1 MNMHNSLRAQLG
13 EVFDTKQADV
23 LANVV
28 TEAYDKLVTKSD
40 LYELRVVVREIADN
54 QKITDERLA
63 KLAENTERR
72 FAQTDGRIDRMA
84 DSIDRLAGR
93 TEQLAVGQERLF
105 ASQEQLTGR
114 IDQLAV
120 GQEKLTGRMEQLA
133 GRVDQLA
140 ISQDK
145 LTGRMEH
152 LAGRVDQLAISQN
165 KLTGT
170 MEQLTGRMDQLAVG
184 QDKLTGRMEQLA
196 GRVDQLA
203 ISQDKLTGRMEQL
216 AIGQE
221 KLTCRMDQLTISQ
234 EKLTNQVRKLA
245 IGQDE
250 LVGPVYEGKVAAHL
264 YAYVGDTVDHCVV
277 LDSRGKARFFANLDP
292 NGTLEPSEISDL
304 RRADIFATGRID
316 GEAVVLVVEVSRTSD
331 EYDIT
336 RTARRAAILAK
347 TGTRAIPVVA
357 CLHIGPATRAL
368 ARSQGVW
375 VIRKGRLLSQAS

>member
-1 MNMHNSLRAQLG
+1 MTMHNSVRAQLA
-13 EVFDTKQADV
+13 EVFEAKQADV

-84 DSIDRLAGR
+84 DSIDRL
-93 TEQLAVGQERLF
+93 
-105 ASQEQLTGR
+105 TGR
-114 IDQLAV
+114 V
-120 GQEKLTGRMEQLA
+120 
-133 GRVDQLA
+133 
-140 ISQDK
+140 
-145 LTGRMEH
+145 
-152 LAGRVDQLAISQN
+152 
-165 KLTGT
+165 
-170 MEQLTGRMDQLAVG
+170 DQLAVG

-196 GRVDQLA
+196 IG
-203 ISQDKLTGRMEQL
+203 QDKLTGRMDQL
-216 AIGQE
+216 AV
-221 KLTCRMDQLTISQ
+221 SQ

-277 LDSRGKARFFANLDP
+277 LDSRGKARFFAHLDP

-316 GEAVVLVVEVSRTSD
+316 GEAVVLLVEVSRTSD
-331 EYDIT
+331 KYDIA

-347 TGTRAIPVVA
+347 TGARAIPVVA
-357 CLHIGPATRAL
+357 CLHVDFATRAL
-368 ARSQGVW
+368 AHEKGVW
-375 VIRKGRLLSQAS
+375 VIRKGRHLSEAG

>member
-152 LAGRVDQLAISQN
+152 LAGRVDQLAISQD

-184 QDKLTGRMEQLA
+184 
-196 GRVDQLA
+196 
-203 ISQDKLTGRMEQL
+203 QDKLTGRMEQL

>member
-1 MNMHNSLRAQLG
+1 MTMHNSVRAQLA

-54 QKITDERLA
+54 QKITGERLA

-84 DSIDRLAGR
+84 DSIDRLTGR
-93 TEQLAVGQERLF
+93 VDQLAVGQDKLTGRMEQL
-105 ASQEQLTGR
+105 ATSQDKLTGR
-114 IDQLAV
+114 IDQLAVSQDKLTGRMDQLAV

-133 GRVDQLA
+133 IG
-140 ISQDK
+140 QDK
-145 LTGRMEH
+145 
-152 LAGRVDQLAISQN
+152 
-165 KLTGT
+165 
-170 MEQLTGRMDQLAVG
+170 LTGRMDQLAV
-184 QDKLTGRMEQLA
+184 
-196 GRVDQLA
+196 
-203 ISQDKLTGRMEQL
+203 
-216 AIGQE
+216 
-221 KLTCRMDQLTISQ
+221 SQ

-277 LDSRGKARFFANLDP
+277 LDSRGKARFFAHLDP

-316 GEAVVLVVEVSRTSD
+316 GEAVVLLVEVSRTSD
-331 EYDIT
+331 KYDIA

-357 CLHIGPATRAL
+357 CLHIDVATRAL
-368 ARSQGVW
+368 AHEKGVW
-375 VIRKGRLLSQAS
+375 VIRKGRHLSEAG

>member
-1 MNMHNSLRAQLG
+1 MTMHNSVRAQLA
-13 EVFDTKQADV
+13 EVFEAKQADV

-28 TEAYDKLVTKSD
+28 TEACDKLVTKSD

-84 DSIDRLAGR
+84 DSIDRLTGR
-93 TEQLAVGQERLF
+93 VDQLAVGQDK
-105 ASQEQLTGR
+105 LTGR
-114 IDQLAV
+114 MEQLATSQDKLAGRMDQLAVSQDKLTGRMDQLAV

-133 GRVDQLA
+133 IG
-140 ISQDK
+140 QDK
-145 LTGRMEH
+145 
-152 LAGRVDQLAISQN
+152 
-165 KLTGT
+165 
-170 MEQLTGRMDQLAVG
+170 LTGRMDQLAV
-184 QDKLTGRMEQLA
+184 
-196 GRVDQLA
+196 
-203 ISQDKLTGRMEQL
+203 
-216 AIGQE
+216 
-221 KLTCRMDQLTISQ
+221 SQ

-264 YAYVGDTVDHCVV
+264 YAYVGDLVDHCVV
-277 LDSRGKARFFANLDP
+277 LDSRGKAKFFANLDP

-316 GEAVVLVVEVSRTSD
+316 GEAVVLLVEVSRTSD
-331 EYDIT
+331 DYDIA

-347 TGTRAIPVVA
+347 TGTLAIPVVA
-357 CLHIGPATRAL
+357 CLRIDSATRAL
-368 ARSQGVW
+368 AHEKGVW
-375 VIRKGRLLSQAS
+375 VIRKGRLLTEAG

>member
-1 MNMHNSLRAQLG
+1 MTMHNSVRAQLA
-13 EVFDTKQADV
+13 EVFEAKQADV

-84 DSIDRLAGR
+84 DSIDRL
-93 TEQLAVGQERLF
+93 
-105 ASQEQLTGR
+105 TGR
-114 IDQLAV
+114 V
-120 GQEKLTGRMEQLA
+120 
-133 GRVDQLA
+133 
-140 ISQDK
+140 
-145 LTGRMEH
+145 
-152 LAGRVDQLAISQN
+152 
-165 KLTGT
+165 
-170 MEQLTGRMDQLAVG
+170 DQLAVG

-196 GRVDQLA
+196 TSQDKLAGRMDQLA
-203 ISQDKLTGRMEQL
+203 VSQDKLTG
-216 AIGQE
+216 
-221 KLTCRMDQLTISQ
+221 
-234 EKLTNQVRKLA
+234 QVRKLA

-277 LDSRGKARFFANLDP
+277 LDSRGKAKFFANLDP
-292 NGTLEPSEISDL
+292 NGTLERSEISDL

-316 GEAVVLVVEVSRTSD
+316 GEAVVLLVEVSRTSD
-331 EYDIT
+331 KYDIA

-347 TGTRAIPVVA
+347 TGARAIPVVA
-357 CLHIGPATRAL
+357 CLHVDFATRAL
-368 ARSQGVW
+368 AHEKGVW
-375 VIRKGRLLSQAS
+375 VIRKGRHLSEAG

>member
-120 GQEKLTGRMEQLA
+120 GQEKLTGRIDQLAVGQEKLTGRMEQLA

-145 LTGRMEH
+145 LTG
-152 LAGRVDQLAISQN
+152 
-165 KLTGT
+165 T

-184 QDKLTGRMEQLA
+184 
-196 GRVDQLA
+196 
-203 ISQDKLTGRMEQL
+203 QDKLTGRMEQL

-277 LDSRGKARFFANLDP
+277 LDSRGKARFFAHLDP
-292 NGTLEPSEISDL
+292 NGLLDRSEISDL

>member
-1 MNMHNSLRAQLG
+1 MTMHNSVRAQLA
-13 EVFDTKQADV
+13 EVFEAKQADV
-23 LANVV
+23 IANVV

-84 DSIDRLAGR
+84 DSIDRLTGR
-93 TEQLAVGQERLF
+93 VDQLAVGQDK
-105 ASQEQLTGR
+105 LTGR
-114 IDQLAV
+114 MEQLATSQDKLTGRMDQLAV

-133 GRVDQLA
+133 IG
-140 ISQDK
+140 QDK
-145 LTGRMEH
+145 
-152 LAGRVDQLAISQN
+152 
-165 KLTGT
+165 
-170 MEQLTGRMDQLAVG
+170 LTGRMDQLAV
-184 QDKLTGRMEQLA
+184 
-196 GRVDQLA
+196 
-203 ISQDKLTGRMEQL
+203 
-216 AIGQE
+216 
-221 KLTCRMDQLTISQ
+221 SQ

-264 YAYVGDTVDHCVV
+264 YAYVGDLVDHCVV
-277 LDSRGKARFFANLDP
+277 LDSRGKAKFFANLDP
-292 NGTLEPSEISDL
+292 NGTLERSEISDL

-316 GEAVVLVVEVSRTSD
+316 GEAVVLLVEVSRTSD
-331 EYDIT
+331 KYDIA

-357 CLHIGPATRAL
+357 CLRIHSATRAL
-368 ARSQGVW
+368 AHEKGVW
-375 VIRKGRLLSQAS
+375 VIRKGRLLTEAG